1 MRLMTTLFIAMGA
14 FAAVTA
20 APMVAFAADPVA
32 LIEEAPEN
40 RDDIIFMDFAYPG
53 TQYTLAAT
61 ETLVLGYMSSCMR
74 ETITGGTVKV
84 GADQSEVTGGKVKRE
99 TVTCDNKVMD
109 LASNDATEAGVAVFR
124 GYSPKGAGPAPSKS
138 PAEIQGTV
146 PVLQDLV
153 PIIKMR
159 KPPEAD
165 EVFTITK
172 LGSIEGFSVP
182 IDKRGIAD
190 LRKLGVEL
198 EAGER
203 YTIGTQ
209 KRTLIVEVSYF
220 AVSGGG
226 PLERLI
232 VF

>member
-1 MRLMTTLFIAMGA
+1 MRLITTLSVVL
-14 FAAVTA
+14 AALAVPT
-20 APMVAFAADPVA
+20 VAFAADPVA
-32 LIEEAPEN
+32 LIEEAPDN
-40 RDDIIFMDFAYPG
+40 RDDIVFMDFAYSG
-53 TQYTLAAT
+53 THYTLSAG
-61 ETLVLGYMSSCMR
+61 ETLVLGYMSSCVR
-74 ETITGGTVKV
+74 ETITGGTVVV
-84 GADQSEVTGGKVKRE
+84 GAEQSEVTGGKVSRE

-124 GYSPKGAGPAPSKS
+124 GFSPDAAAPSKT

-159 KPPEAD
+159 KPPAPE
-165 EVFTITK
+165 EIFTITK

-209 KRTLIVEVSYF
+209 TRTLIVEVSYF